1 MLNKRNKMKKNNNL
15 SEKDEEEL
23 FILEK
28 NIANEC
34 EEQNRRKGMENLND
48 LDGNNG
54 NLNNQGVLKAKR
66 KGFAKVKPTLP
77 VGKKGEMPHFRFR

>member
-23 FILEK
+23 LILEQ

-34 EEQNRRKGMENLND
+34 EEQNRRKVMENLND

-54 NLNNQGVLKAKR
+54 NLNNQG
-66 KGFAKVKPTLP
+66 F
-77 VGKKGEMPHFRFR
+77 GKLRENVFLS